1 MAARLEFHPE
11 ALREYSEAA
20 LYYLE
25 EASPEVA
32 ERFVSAIEAAISAM
46 LSAPERHRIV
56 AVPEIRRCVITR
68 FPFLI
73 YYRWE
78 SESGRLVI
86 HSVMHSSREPGY
98 WRRRVDP
105 RQ

>member
-1 MAARLEFHPE
+1 MAARLDFHPE

-32 ERFVSAIEAAISAM
+32 NRFVSAIESAISAM

-56 AVPEIRRCVITR
+56 AEPDIRRCVTTR

-78 SESGRLVI
+78 RESNRVAVY
-86 HSVMHSSREPGY
+86 SVMHSSREPGY
-98 WRRRVDP
+98 WRGRLE
-105 RQ
+105 

>member
-1 MAARLEFHPE
+1 MAARLDFHPE

-32 ERFVSAIEAAISAM
+32 ARFVFSIEAAISAM
-46 LSAPERHRIV
+46 LAAPERHRIV

-78 SESGRLVI
+78 PETGRLAI
-86 HSVMHSSREPGY
+86 YSVMHSSREPGY
-98 WRRRVDP
+98 WQRRVDQ
-105 RQ
+105 RK